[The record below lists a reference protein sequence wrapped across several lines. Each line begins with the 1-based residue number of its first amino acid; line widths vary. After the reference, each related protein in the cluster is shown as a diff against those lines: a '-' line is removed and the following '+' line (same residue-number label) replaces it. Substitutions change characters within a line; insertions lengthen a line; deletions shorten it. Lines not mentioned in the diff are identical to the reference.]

1 VIVLVNWY
9 FFFSKKKIFKISQ
22 QERDL
27 QEVKVVV
34 KGGYTPDIIVVKKGG
49 SSPRPA
55 MNMKERL
62 TISAVRIAKL
72 NSSRTLKSTHRKKL
86 PAPKKLRRK
95 KLNNKA
101 NTALIIKCRFRSI
114 RGYS

>member
-49 SSPRPA
+49 SSPD
-55 MNMKERL
+55 
-62 TISAVRIAKL
+62 
-72 NSSRTLKSTHRKKL
+72 
-86 PAPKKLRRK
+86 
-95 KLNNKA
+95 
-101 NTALIIKCRFRSI
+101 
-114 RGYS
+114 

>member
-49 SSPRPA
+49 SSP
-55 MNMKERL
+55 EIISRL
-62 TISAVRIAKL
+62 VE
-72 NSSRTLKSTHRKKL
+72 
-86 PAPKKLRRK
+86 
-95 KLNNKA
+95 
-101 NTALIIKCRFRSI
+101 
-114 RGYS
+114 